1 MLFVLCILS
10 NVIYKK
16 REIESDVCVI
26 FASVHGHVRFAEK
39 PWLKV
44 LFADLLVVFAGLV
57 PANQPAGF
65 PLKIQPVSAATVF
78 LSHNNQPV
86 SAKFQTN
93 ERGQ

>member
-1 MLFVLCILS
+1 MLCI
-10 NVIYKK
+10 K

-57 PANQPAGF
+57 PANQPAGS
-65 PLKIQPVSAATVF
+65 PLEIQRVSALQYFSFTI
-78 LSHNNQPV
+78 NQPKQCF
-86 SAKFQTN
+86 STKF
-93 ERGQ
+93 